1 MKKISTIILALFL
14 FSCLSFG
21 KENAQNATKLIK
33 PSNLAYKGAFRLP
46 DGPPGSDVKT
56 WAWGGSAA
64 TYYPAGD
71 PKGKKD
77 GYPGSIFGVGHAW
90 AHQVSEI
97 SIPKPV
103 RSKNLKDLPIAET
116 LQGFQDILDV
126 SNLEIPRTGLCYL
139 PKQGSQ
145 QTDKIHFCW
154 GYHMQDDPSHQDL
167 THGWC
172 ETNLTNPNIQRGW
185 YLDGLPTHLRHM
197 STNDYMFEIPT
208 VWAKKNTPGN
218 ILATGRFRDGGWS
231 GQGPSLYAIGPWN
244 DGNPP
249 ASGSAIANTV
259 LMQYDDT
266 YTGEAADHTMKNYHH
281 SDEWSGAA
289 WLKAGTKMAVIFVG
303 TKGTG
308 DCWYGNENGPCLNCE
323 NRGWWSTGFDGL
335 IIFYDPKDLA
345 KVASGKSPAWKPQP
359 YATMNIDKYLYHINS
374 TQQKHHLAAACFDS
388 KKCILYVLEPFVEDD
403 KPVVHVWKVKRK

>member
-1 MKKISTIILALFL
+1 LRKLSTVILALFL
-14 FSCLSFG
+14 FNCLCFG
-21 KENAQNATKLIK
+21 IENAKNTKKLIK
-33 PSNLAYKGAFRLP
+33 PNSLIYKGAFRLP
-46 DGPPGSDVKT
+46 DGVPGSDVKT
-56 WAWGGSAA
+56 WAWGGSSA
-64 TYYPAGD
+64 TYYPSGD
-71 PKGKKD
+71 PNGGKD

-139 PKQGSQ
+139 PKQGNQ
-145 QTDKIHFCW
+145 TTDKIHFCW
-154 GYHMQDDPSHQDL
+154 GYHMQEEPPAL

-172 ETNLTNPNIQRGW
+172 ETNLTNPKIQRGW
-185 YLDGLPTHLRHM
+185 YLAGLPTHLRNM
-197 STNDYMFEIPT
+197 STNDYMFEIPK

-218 ILATGRFRDGGWS
+218 ILATGRFRDGGWG
-231 GQGPSLYAIGPWN
+231 GQGPSLYAIAPWN

-259 LMQYDDT
+259 LMQYNNT
-266 YTGEAADHTMKNYHH
+266 YTGETADHTMKNYHH

-335 IIFYDPKDLA
+335 IIFYDPKDLT
-345 KVASGKSPAWKPQP
+345 KVASGKWPAWRPQP
-359 YATMNIDKYLYHINS
+359 YATLNIDKYLYHINS
-374 TQQKHHLAAACFDS
+374 TQQKHHLGAACYDS
-388 KKCILYVLEPFVEDD
+388 KKCLLYIFEPFVEDD